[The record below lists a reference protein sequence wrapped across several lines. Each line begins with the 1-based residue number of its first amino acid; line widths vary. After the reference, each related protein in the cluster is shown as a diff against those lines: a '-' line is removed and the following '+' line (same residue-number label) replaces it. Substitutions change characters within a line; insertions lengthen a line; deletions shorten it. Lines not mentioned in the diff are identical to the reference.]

1 LRRTSI
7 PWRGEITATLKA
19 EVAEEF
25 RQKIRKHTRDAMRR
39 KALQGYAT
47 GNRIFGYDNVRQ
59 SEGHT
64 VLRINQ
70 REAEVIR
77 QIYSRSAA
85 GDGARTIA
93 AALNRGGVPKPR
105 AQRGRK
111 DGWSV
116 STIRAVLTRPLYR
129 GEVVYGRTQKAYN
142 RELKKVY
149 RDTTREKGQIRRP
162 EDTWIR
168 VTDPAV
174 EQRLRI
180 VDPDLAER
188 VDARLQDRRERYLAS
203 VKRTDGLRP
212 HKAHGKYLL
221 SGGMLICPSCGGHFE
236 ARKYPWKPSPETAKR
251 LPKHARVG
259 HPGQVY
265 ICSTRRRKPGVCTN
279 TLALPIDET
288 DDTVLDII
296 EGEVL
301 GTRFI
306 RELLG
311 LVDRGEVD
319 DTVHLTAERD
329 RLRSEVDNL
338 VKSIAAGVPPDTVAP
353 AITER
358 ESQIAAL
365 EARLRRPRQ
374 VPPDLVRL
382 KAALEQRA
390 EDWKRDL
397 RAEPQ
402 VARMVVR
409 RL

>member
-1 LRRTSI
+1 
-7 PWRGEITATLKA
+7 
-19 EVAEEF
+19 
-25 RQKIRKHTRDAMRR
+25 
-39 KALQGYAT
+39 
-47 GNRIFGYDNVRQ
+47 
-59 SEGHT
+59 
-64 VLRINQ
+64 
-70 REAEVIR
+70 
-77 QIYSRSAA
+77 
-85 GDGARTIA
+85 
-93 AALNRGGVPKPR
+93 
-105 AQRGRK
+105 
-111 DGWSV
+111 
-116 STIRAVLTRPLYR
+116 LYR
-129 GEVVYGRTQKAYN
+129 GEIVYGRTQKAYG

-149 RDTTREKGQIRRP
+149 RNTQREKGQIRKS

-203 VKRTDGLRP
+203 VKRPDGLRP

-301 GTRFI
+301 GSRFI

-329 RLRSEVDNL
+329 RLRGEVDNL

-390 EDWKRDL
+390 KDWKRDL

-409 RL
+409 RLVAPIVLHDESTRPEWVKWETEPTTGLLEGLAPMPTLLVASPRGNARFFASEIRRSLRDAA